1 MLRRPPLSPPSS
13 ASKRQRRRERRRLA
27 QRRYRQNVAD
37 HAVIVPVKVG
47 PSLLDYLVRVVRWL
61 DEADAKDARKIGEA
75 ITRGLMEAAEAD
87 AAKR

>member
-1 MLRRPPLSPPSS
+1 MHDRAPPSRR
-13 ASKRQRRRERRRLA
+13 RQRNDQRERRRLA

-37 HAVIVPVKVG
+37 HAVIAPVKAG
-47 PSLLDYLVRVVRWL
+47 PVMLDYLVRVVRWL
-61 DEADAKDARKIGEA
+61 DDADAKDARKIGEA